1 MNKLALCEISFLC
14 AVALSY
20 SQTIDITGTV
30 ESAGTALAGATIK
43 LKAAGIQTTSDATGK
58 YILASTAAQM
68 QTPGRFSSSLT
79 PALRADCVTF
89 SIGAEQPVS
98 IDLCTVSGD
107 LVYAAISSR
116 LFQSGSYSV
125 PIANVALAEG
135 AYIVRVKIGSR
146 ETALRYFA
154 LSAKSGAQF
163 VRGVRSDN
171 SFSKRA
177 AFADTLLCQH
187 SGFASESLA
196 VTSATGTHDF
206 SLTALQNGPGMKL
219 ISAGTFTMG
228 SSSSFNAKASPPHPV
243 TLAAFY
249 MDTTEVTQ
257 AQYKAVMSVNPAN
270 FVGDLTR
277 PIEQVTWYDAVLY
290 CNARSKLEGKDTV
303 YAFTAISGTAGNGCT
318 GLANLSY
325 AFANTGYR
333 LPTDAEW
340 EYACRAGTTTMFY
353 WGDDSTAAT
362 VGQYCWYFGN
372 SGGTTHP
379 VATKKPNAWGLYD
392 MGGNVWQWCND
403 YFSSYTSASQTNP
416 TGAAT
421 GNNRCLRGGS
431 WTQDNGLVYISSA
444 GRDPGNTPG
453 STTNR
458 RGFRSVHR

>member
-228 SSSSFNAKASPPHPV
+228 SSSSFNANASPPHPV

-257 AQYKAVMSVNPAN
+257 GTIQGRDVGKSCEFRWRPHPAY
-270 FVGDLTR
+270 R
-277 PIEQVTWYDAVLY
+277 
-290 CNARSKLEGKDTV
+290 
-303 YAFTAISGTAGNGCT
+303 AGN
-318 GLANLSY
+318 
-325 AFANTGYR
+325 
-333 LPTDAEW
+333 
-340 EYACRAGTTTMFY
+340 
-353 WGDDSTAAT
+353 
-362 VGQYCWYFGN
+362 
-372 SGGTTHP
+372 
-379 VATKKPNAWGLYD
+379 
-392 MGGNVWQWCND
+392 
-403 YFSSYTSASQTNP
+403 
-416 TGAAT
+416 
-421 GNNRCLRGGS
+421 
-431 WTQDNGLVYISSA
+431 LV
-444 GRDPGNTPG
+444 
-453 STTNR
+453 R
-458 RGFRSVHR
+458 RGFVLQRKKQVGRKGHGLRIHRNIGDSGKRLHRIGKPIVCFCKHRLSTPDGC